1 VLAISVVPIVII
13 VVVAVLVL
21 LALGGWIASGR
32 RRQGDAARLRAQVRA
47 ADAALAAARAE
58 DRGWERAT
66 IEAAARMAFQATH
79 GDADITE
86 LHLVQVRDRPG
97 TDADEAVFR
106 VRTADGADRT
116 ITLGRR
122 QGAWVPADVR

>member
-1 VLAISVVPIVII
+1 VIATSVVPIVIVI
-13 VVVAVLVL
+13 VVVVLVL
-21 LALGGWIASGR
+21 LAIGGWIASGR
-32 RRQGDAARLRAQVRA
+32 RRDSLAAQLHAEIQV
-47 ADAALAAARAE
+47 ADAALAAARAA

-66 IEAAARMAFQATH
+66 IEAAARAAFQATH
-79 GDADITE
+79 GYADIEE

-122 QGAWVPADVR
+122 QGAWVPADIR

>member
-1 VLAISVVPIVII
+1 MIATSIVPIVI
-13 VVVAVLVL
+13 VVVLVALLL
-21 LALGGWIASGR
+21 LAIGGWVASGR
-32 RRQGDAARLRAQVRA
+32 RQQSLAAKLHAQIEA

-66 IEAAARMAFQATH
+66 IEAAARAAFQATH
-79 GDADITE
+79 GYADIEE
-86 LHLVQVRDRPG
+86 LHLLQVRDRPG

-106 VRTADGADRT
+106 VRTADGTYRT
-116 ITLGRR
+116 ITLARR